1 MIFGAHPG
9 PNPELGY
16 CYRYREVRYSP
27 GADDWGDPIPRAAGE
42 HLGIWINEYPVLRMT
57 PHGFWFLDHYED
69 RERFVNLSWTKQYA
83 HRTKEAARD
92 AFIERKRKQIRILH
106 NTIIDAQELLRMA
119 LEQKSLG
126 VAHQVVR

>member
-69 RERFVNLSWTKQYA
+69 RERFVN
-83 HRTKEAARD
+83 
-92 AFIERKRKQIRILH
+92 
-106 NTIIDAQELLRMA
+106 
-119 LEQKSLG
+119 
-126 VAHQVVR
+126 

>member
-1 MIFGAHPG
+1 
-9 PNPELGY
+9 
-16 CYRYREVRYSP
+16 P